1 MTMLGSLE
9 VLMDCSGSS
18 MTLVMEGAQP
28 RDRLLLLFPC
38 MLRVTDPCERLSEE
52 EESLLREREPCIAL
66 LLCRSPMWSM
76 DGLLVAFE
84 MDRGGIW
91 VAVSVGCVRGSV
103 YVCVWGGNG
112 GS

>member
-18 MTLVMEGAQP
+18 MTLVMEGARP

-38 MLRVTDPCERLSEE
+38 MPRVTDPCERLSEE
-52 EESLLREREPCIAL
+52 EESLLREREPCIVL
-66 LLCRSPMWSM
+66 LLCRCPMWSM
-76 DGLLVAFE
+76 DGLLVACV

-91 VAVSVGCVRGSV
+91 VAVSVGCVWGSV
-103 YVCVWGGNG
+103 YVCVGGN
-112 GS
+112 